1 MQIDYSFSSRKYA
14 DAGKNRLFV
23 PANPFPR
30 KASLQRS
37 KRVNDLVCA
46 HGAVSRDRI
55 RIVIPD
61 GYAVE
66 SLPKNVSLDTEW
78 GVFSART
85 TQDGNV
91 VTILYSLRMNA
102 FREPA
107 ARYDDLRTFLRAVE
121 KSYTASVVLVDSRQ

>member
-1 MQIDYSFSSRKYA
+1 
-14 DAGKNRLFV
+14 
-23 PANPFPR
+23 
-30 KASLQRS
+30 
-37 KRVNDLVCA
+37 
-46 HGAVSRDRI
+46 
-55 RIVIPD
+55 VIPD

-66 SLPKNVSLDTEW
+66 SLPKNVSLDTAW

-107 ARYDDLRTFLRAVE
+107 ARYDDFRTFLRAVE